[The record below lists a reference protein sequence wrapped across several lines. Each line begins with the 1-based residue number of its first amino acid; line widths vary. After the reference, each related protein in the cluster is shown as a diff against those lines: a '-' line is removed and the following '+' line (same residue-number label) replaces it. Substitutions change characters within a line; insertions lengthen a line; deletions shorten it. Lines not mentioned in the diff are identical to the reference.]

1 MGDLLFIVYFDFE
14 TTTGNSE
21 TDDKKMYVISYCQIH
36 AFQPSLNLEKI
47 VIFRSLQQNFEKMM
61 CLNHFSQEH
70 IPFFDQVTMRQVK
83 DPALSVL
90 SGEKTTSLSEFFALE
105 LKFTIDTFVKWFNA
119 KFKQKFL
126 ELSDFQKQAFVGKI
140 P

>member
-1 MGDLLFIVYFDFE
+1 
-14 TTTGNSE
+14 
-21 TDDKKMYVISYCQIH
+21 
-36 AFQPSLNLEKI
+36 
-47 VIFRSLQQNFEKMM
+47 M

>member
-14 TTTGNSE
+14 TTTGDSE

-90 SGEKTTSLSEFFALE
+90 SREKTTSLSEFLALE

-126 ELSDFQKQAFVGKI
+126 ELSDFQKQTFVGKI